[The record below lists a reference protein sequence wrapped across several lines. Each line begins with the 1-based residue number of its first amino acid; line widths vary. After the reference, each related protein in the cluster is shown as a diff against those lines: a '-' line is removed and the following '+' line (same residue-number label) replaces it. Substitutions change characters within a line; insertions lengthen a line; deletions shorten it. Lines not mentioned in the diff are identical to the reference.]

1 MKMKNEAGI
10 RGGAIVMMS
19 LGEDGAAGV
28 FQHLTPTDI
37 QKLGVAMTQLTHV
50 DRTEIMDSLENFRF
64 EAEQFTTLN
73 LDSSNYIRAVLD
85 KALGGDRA
93 ASLLEDIFES
103 KETHGG
109 IDALNWLES
118 AEVAE
123 MIRNEHP
130 QIIATLLVHLD
141 RKRASEVLELFTE
154 RLRNDVVLRVATFGG
169 VQPAAL
175 EELTSVLSGLQSGK
189 GMKRQRL
196 GGVRA
201 AAEIINMMGTT
212 LEENVIQHVREHD
225 ETLAQRIIDEMFVF
239 EDLLEMEDRAIQMIL
254 KEVES
259 ESLVV
264 ALKGSPQEL
273 REKFLRNMSQRAAEM
288 LREELELHAPV
299 RVSQAETEQKTI
311 LQIVRK
317 LSDAG
322 EISVNKSGDDAYV

>member
-1 MKMKNEAGI
+1 MKTSETGAGL
-10 RGGAIVMMS
+10 RRGAIILMS

-28 FQHLTPTDI
+28 FQHLAPSEI
-37 QKLGVAMTQLTHV
+37 QKLGVAMTQLRHV
-50 DRTEIMDSLENFRF
+50 DRSEIMEALEELRL
-64 EAEQFTTLN
+64 ESEQFTTLN
-73 LDSSNYIRAVLD
+73 LDSSTYIRSVLG

-103 KETHGG
+103 RETHGG
-109 IDALNWLES
+109 IDALNWLEPG
-118 AEVAE
+118 EVVE
-123 MIRNEHP
+123 MIKNEHP

-141 RKRASEVLELFTE
+141 RRRASEVLELFTE

-175 EELTSVLSGLQSGK
+175 QELTDVLSGLQSGK
-189 GMKRQRL
+189 GVKRQGL

-201 AAEIINMMGTT
+201 AAEIINLLSST

-225 ETLAQRIIDEMFVF
+225 DTLAQRIVDEMFLF
-239 EDLLEMEDRAIQMIL
+239 EDLLELEDRAIQLLL

-259 ESLVV
+259 ESLIL

-299 RVSQAETEQKTI
+299 RVSQAESEQKNI
-311 LQIVRK
+311 LQTVRR
-317 LSDAG
+317 LVDAG
-322 EISVNKSGDDAYV
+322 EIVINVGDDSYV